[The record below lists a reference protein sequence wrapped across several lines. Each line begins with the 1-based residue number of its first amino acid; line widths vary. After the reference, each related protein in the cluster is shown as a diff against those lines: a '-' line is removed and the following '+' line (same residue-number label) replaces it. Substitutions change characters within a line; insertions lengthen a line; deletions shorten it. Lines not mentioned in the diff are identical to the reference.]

1 MPILDISEIPQ
12 NVRDSNLSELSDE
25 KIIQIYEKLKNNG
38 TKLEEKMTDKFEES
52 KEKLEGKYH
61 FDLLLKRVS
70 EIK

>member
-12 NVRDSNLSELSDE
+12 IVKDSNLSELSDE

-38 TKLEEKMTDKFEES
+38 TKLEEKMNDKFEES

>member
-1 MPILDISEIPQ
+1 MPILDISDIPQ
-12 NVRDSNLSELSDE
+12 IVRDSNLSELSDE

>member
-1 MPILDISEIPQ
+1 M
-12 NVRDSNLSELSDE
+12 N
-25 KIIQIYEKLKNNG
+25 
-38 TKLEEKMTDKFEES
+38 DKFEES